1 MLRRYPGYGKIVS
14 IQGTPN
20 RSNGCSNEAIGL
32 IGCSET
38 YRFILGYEFSLC
50 EPPGTKTEDKS
61 KIRNMHQTLIR
72 GKNFISLSRFK
83 CIKQGA
89 ERKLTPGRSDRPK
102 EYRSRIRRLITTKRE
117 KSSIIVSPLTENI
130 SGKAFDT
137 SKKKKRS
144 QEEMEPQLSDSHT
157 SDEAL
162 WNC

>member
-1 MLRRYPGYGKIVS
+1 MRVNIISAYPVEILRLQIMNFQLDENSIPRPSLVVKLCGKIVS

-72 GKNFISLSRFK
+72 VISVEGRRMLRKQKADGAVNYRENEKNRLSL
-83 CIKQGA
+83 
-89 ERKLTPGRSDRPK
+89 
-102 EYRSRIRRLITTKRE
+102 
-117 KSSIIVSPLTENI
+117 
-130 SGKAFDT
+130 
-137 SKKKKRS
+137 S